1 MKAFFKFF
9 AERHLLAN
17 LITIMVF
24 MMGIASLMNLNRS
37 ELPKVDIGE
46 VVITTR
52 YPGASAEDVELNV
65 TNKIEEELKTI
76 TGIKQITS
84 TSMENSSLIDV
95 MIADEVSD
103 LEDVQTEI
111 REAVARVTDL
121 PAEVTETPTVTEIK
135 TALMPVI
142 EVGMT
147 SEALAYADLREYA
160 RRLEKKLKMF
170 PESPKLITM
179 AIWRGKF
186 AWKFHRIAS

>member
-135 TALMPVI
+135 TA
-142 EVGMT
+142 
-147 SEALAYADLREYA
+147 
-160 RRLEKKLKMF
+160 
-170 PESPKLITM
+170 
-179 AIWRGKF
+179 
-186 AWKFHRIAS
+186 